1 MSAMSDLDIDFH
13 AAEALGWKFF
23 ATRGANGWLVFDM
36 EAAKLNA
43 SEIEFVRDEHNCP
56 IVFEHF
62 DNAELM
68 ARTANERA

>member
-1 MSAMSDLDIDFH
+1 MSAISDLDI
-13 AAEALGWKFF
+13 AIRTAEALGWKFF
-23 ATRGANGWLVFDM
+23 ATMGARGWLIFDM

-43 SEIEFVRDEHNCP
+43 SGIEFVRDENNCP

-62 DNAELM
+62 DNADLM